1 MTLEKDGLKD
11 SSGHFVAGVAAGV
24 AEWLIG
30 HPLDTCVKQNNS
42 IYTCARLLT
51 RFNQNVICLLINI
64 IEYE

>member
-1 MTLEKDGLKD
+1 MTLEKDGFKD

-42 IYTCARLLT
+42 IYIRVQAYQHDLT
-51 RFNQNVICLLINI
+51 RT
-64 IEYE
+64 